1 MVSRT
6 RVTSADLYRHPR
18 RDMRHL
24 RRDRTW
30 AVKPKLLLVHNYY
43 VEAGGESSVFESQV
57 RGLREHG
64 HEVVLH
70 TRTNQNIAG
79 LSTLGKVAT
88 VASSYFSRG
97 TRDELVRLVEQERPA
112 AAIVQNVFPLIS
124 PSAYSALR
132 SRGVPIIQAVYNYRL
147 ICPAGELYSLG
158 EICERCVGGNHA
170 SAVVRRCYRGS
181 HAASAWYA
189 SLIGLHRALGTFASD
204 IDAFMVPDHFMAQK
218 LVEGGLPA
226 HKMWRNANP
235 FLLRDHVPTGR
246 HDGYVLYVGRL
257 VRPKGVL
264 TAIEAMSLVAGPT
277 RLIVVGRGELEDEV
291 RARVTDRVSF
301 IGAKWGD
308 ELDALMDRALA
319 ILIPSEWYDN
329 LPQVLCQAN
338 AMGKPVIASRING
351 IPEYVVEGTSG
362 TLVEPGDRAGLARA
376 IDRLAALTE
385 AQYAALAQ
393 SSRRHAEQQFDYEV
407 HYARLMALIR
417 MLTERKWRAGV

>member
-1 MVSRT
+1 M
-6 RVTSADLYRHPR
+6 
-18 RDMRHL
+18 
-24 RRDRTW
+24 
-30 AVKPKLLLVHNYY
+30 KPKLLLVHNYY
-43 VEAGGESSVFESQV
+43 QEPGGESSVFDSQV

-70 TRTNQNIAG
+70 TRTNEDILR
-79 LSTLGKVAT
+79 LSTLGKVSA

-97 TRDELVRLVEQERPA
+97 TRDELMQLVERERPA

-124 PSAYSALR
+124 PSAYRALR
-132 SRGVPIIQAVYNYRL
+132 SRGVPIIQAVYNYRM
-147 ICPAGELYSLG
+147 ICPAAELYSHG

-181 HAASAWYA
+181 RAASAWYA
-189 SLIGLHRALGTFASD
+189 SVIGLHRALGTFVND

-218 LVEGGLPA
+218 LIEGGFPA

-235 FLLRDHVPTGR
+235 FVLRDHPPSGR

-264 TAIEAMSLVAGPT
+264 TAIEAMRLVASST
-277 RLIVVGRGELEDEV
+277 RLVVVGRGDLEDEI
-291 RARVTDRVSF
+291 RGRVTDRVTF
-301 IGAKWGD
+301 VGAKWGT
-308 ELDALMDRALA
+308 ELEALMDRALA
-319 ILIPSEWYDN
+319 VVIPSEWYDN

-351 IPEYVVEGTSG
+351 IPEYVVEGRSG
-362 TLVEPGDRAGLARA
+362 TLFEPGDRAGLASA

-385 AQYAALAQ
+385 GQYATL
-393 SSRRHAEQQFDYEV
+393 SRTSRRHAEQVFDYEI
-407 HYARLMALIR
+407 HYTRLMALVER
-417 MLTERKWRAGV
+417 LTGG